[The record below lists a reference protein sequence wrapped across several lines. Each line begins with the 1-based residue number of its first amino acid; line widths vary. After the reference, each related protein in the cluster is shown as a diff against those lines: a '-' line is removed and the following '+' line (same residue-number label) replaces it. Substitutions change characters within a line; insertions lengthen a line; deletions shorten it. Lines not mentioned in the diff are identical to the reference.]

1 MDRVDLILSG
11 IGELATPEG
20 RASRPGAASD
30 RLAVEHAQAFAVR
43 GGRIVAVGD
52 EAGILRRFSGP
63 RRDAGGRLVTPG
75 LVDPHT
81 HAVFVGERSAEFD
94 ARLRGATYRQIAE
107 AGGGIRSTVRAVRG
121 ASDDRLR
128 AETALRLSRMLAHGA
143 TTVEVK
149 SGYGLTTPQE
159 VRLLEVAR
167 EVSKSTAAPRVVT
180 TFLGAHEVPDEYRTD
195 REGYVRL
202 VRDEM
207 IPRVARGALARFCDV
222 FCEEGVF
229 DASQARSI
237 LEAARAAGL
246 GLKIHA
252 EEFAVTGGARLAA
265 EVRAASADHLLAV
278 DRDGIAALAGAGV
291 VAVLLP
297 GTSYTLRR
305 APAPARDLLSAG
317 VAVAIGTDC
326 NPGSSPTESMGLMI
340 SMACC
345 ILGLTPAE
353 ALTACTLN
361 AASAVGMADRIGS
374 LEEGKEADWVVWDV
388 SGHMELASRFGT
400 NLVSAVGKGG
410 KVVWE
415 RPPTGS

>member
-1 MDRVDLILSG
+1 MRPMERVDLILSG

-20 RASRPGAASD
+20 RLPRPGASAD
-30 RLAVEHAQAFAVR
+30 RIAVEHGRAIAVR
-43 GGRIVAVGD
+43 GGRIVAVGE
-52 EAGILRRFSGP
+52 EAGILRRFTGP
-63 RRDAGGRLVTPG
+63 RKDAGGRLVTPG

-81 HAVFVGERSAEFD
+81 HAVFVGDRSAEFD

-107 AGGGIRSTVRAVRG
+107 AGGGIRATVRAVRE

-128 AETALRLSRMLAHGA
+128 SETALRLSRMLAHGA

-149 SGYGLTTPQE
+149 SGYGLTAPQE

-167 EVSKSTAAPRVVT
+167 DAAKFPAAPRVVP
-180 TFLGAHEVPDEYRTD
+180 TFLGAHEVPDEFRAD
-195 REGYVRL
+195 RDGYVRL
-202 VRDEM
+202 VREEM
-207 IPRVARGALARFCDV
+207 IPRVARGGLARFCDV

-229 DASQARSI
+229 DVEQTRSI
-237 LEAARAAGL
+237 LLAARAAGL

-265 EVRAASADHLLAV
+265 DLGATSADHLLAV

-305 APAPARDLLSAG
+305 AGAAARDLLAEG
-317 VAVAIGTDC
+317 VTVAVGTDC
-326 NPGSSPTESMGLMI
+326 NPGSSPTESMGLML

-345 ILGLTPAE
+345 LRGLTPAE

-361 AASAVGMADRIGS
+361 AAAAVGMADRIGS
-374 LEEGKEADWVVWDV
+374 LDEGKEADWVMWDA
-388 SGHMELASRFGT
+388 SSYTELPTRFGT
-400 NLVSAVGKGG
+400 NLVAAVGKGG
-410 KVVWE
+410 KVVW
-415 RPPTGS
+415 